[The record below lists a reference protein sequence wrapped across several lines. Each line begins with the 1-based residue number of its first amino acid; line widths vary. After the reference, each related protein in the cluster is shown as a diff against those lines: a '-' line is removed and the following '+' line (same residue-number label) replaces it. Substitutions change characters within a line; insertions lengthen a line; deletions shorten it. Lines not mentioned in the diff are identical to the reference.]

1 MRILHVIT
9 SLRTGGAER
18 LVSELLPRFREADI
32 DVELAIFDATPSAF
46 LSKLESEGIKIHK
59 FGIGYKSMYNPLHI
73 LKLRRLIDNFDI
85 IHTHNSSCQL
95 FTAIATK
102 LITHKPVLVTTEHNT
117 SNRRRKWKWYHHID
131 HFMYKCYDII
141 IPCSSETEKGLINTF
156 NEYSHKIRT
165 ITNGINLQDYS
176 SAKPSFKHSH
186 KAIAMVAAFRPQ
198 KDHITAIKAIGL
210 LPEDY
215 HLYFAGEGLLLDSVK
230 EAVSSANLTQRVHFL
245 GNIADVAGLYKS
257 VDCAILCTHYEGLP
271 LSAVEA
277 MASGTPLIASD
288 VPGVTELVSSAGI
301 LVPPSDAEALA
312 NAIRNVL
319 TDSTLKASLVKAG
332 LERASQF
339 SIESTVNQYI
349 ALYNNLIFK

>member
-18 LVSELLPRFREADI
+18 LVSELLPRFREAGI

-73 LKLRRLIDNFDI
+73 LKLRHLIGNFDI

-102 LITHKPVLVTTEHNT
+102 LITHKPILVTTEHNT
-117 SNRRRKWKWYHHID
+117 SNRRRKWKWYNFID
-131 HFMYKCYDII
+131 KWMYEVYNAII
-141 IPCSSETEKGLINTF
+141 CCSSATAYELKNSLNSLST
-156 NEYSHKIRT
+156 KIHT
-165 ITNGINLQDYS
+165 IQNGIDIDEFKNSSPEYNLSQ
-176 SAKPSFKHSH
+176 PS
-186 KAIAMVAAFRPQ
+186 ITMVAAFRPQ
-198 KDHITAIKAIGL
+198 KDHHNVIDSLKYIPNA
-210 LPEDY
+210 
-215 HLYFAGEGLLLDSVK
+215 HLYLAGNGETRNEIETYVSQNKL
-230 EAVSSANLTQRVHFL
+230 EAQVHFL
-245 GNIADVAGLYKS
+245 GHIDDIGNLYKS
-257 VDCAILCTHYEGLP
+257 SDCAILCSKYEGFG

-277 MASGTPLIASD
+277 MASGTPIIVSD
-288 VPGVTELVSSAGI
+288 VPGLRDVVSSAGI

-319 TDSTLKASLVKAG
+319 TDSTLRASLVKAG